1 MMEITSLTS
10 LEQYAQGQVVQLPS
24 FAANQPFIA
33 RLRRPSLLLLIKSG
47 KIPNTLLA
55 TANSLFAG
63 NGFDSK
69 DPSALSDVVGV
80 MDVICEA
87 SFLEPSWEQLKSV
100 GIELT
105 DEQYMAVFNYSQQG
119 IKALEPFREQPEN
132 SELSG
137 PGTTV

>member
-1 MMEITSLTS
+1 MMMLC
-10 LEQYAQGQVVQLPS
+10 
-24 FAANQPFIA
+24 
-33 RLRRPSLLLLIKSG
+33 KSG

-55 TANSLFAG
+55 TANSLFVG
-63 NGFDSK
+63 GKIETK
-69 DPSALSDVVGV
+69 DPEALSGVFGV

-119 IKALEPFREQPEN
+119 VKALDSFRPQP
-132 SELSG
+132 
-137 PGTTV
+137 

>member
-1 MMEITSLTS
+1 MMEVTSLTS
-10 LEQYAQGQVVQLPS
+10 LEQYAKGQVVQLPS
-24 FAANQPFIA
+24 FAEGQPFVA
-33 RLRRPSLLLLIKSG
+33 RLRRPSLLILIKSG

-63 NGFDSK
+63 DDINTK
-69 DPSALSDVVGV
+69 NPSALADVVGV

-87 SFLEPSWEQLKSV
+87 SFLEPSWNQLKDA

-119 IKALEPFREQPEN
+119 IKALEPFRQQPEHQRI
-132 SELSG
+132 SG
-137 PGTTV
+137 SGATV